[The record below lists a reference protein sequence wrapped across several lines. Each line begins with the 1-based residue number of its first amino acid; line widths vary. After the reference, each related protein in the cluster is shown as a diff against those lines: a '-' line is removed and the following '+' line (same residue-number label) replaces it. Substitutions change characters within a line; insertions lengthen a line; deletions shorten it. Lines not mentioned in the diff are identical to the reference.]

1 MVYRNVASL
10 ALYDSLNKTIGEL
23 KGEVETSV
31 RNNSGKTIY
40 EIRFVPRAISPFRLK
55 AGASMR
61 FNVIVNMNNGK
72 ERIGWLQLTP
82 GIGETKKPGLFM
94 DLLLMK

>member
-10 ALYDSLNKTIGEL
+10 SLYDSLNKSIGEL
-23 KGEVETSV
+23 KGEVQAAIRTEPG
-31 RNNSGKTIY
+31 RTIY
-40 EIRFVPRAISPFRLK
+40 EIRFVPRSVSPFVLK
-55 AGASMR
+55 AGSSMR
-61 FNVIVNMNNGK
+61 FNVIVNMNNGR

-82 GIGETKKPGLFM
+82 GIGEAKKPGLFM